1 MVPLDEEEERE
12 NTRNSGEQMN
22 ERQIEDNNDEPKML
36 VVQKQRGSYIKI
48 SLVCQNVEPAEDQIM
63 HLVNFEQEIH
73 ALEKDNQDERSE
85 GESMHENSQPVE
97 R

>member
-1 MVPLDEEEERE
+1 MDEDEELEYI
-12 NTRNSGEQMN
+12 RNSGEQMN
-22 ERQIEDNNDEPKML
+22 ERQIDDNNDEPKML
-36 VVQKQRGSYIKI
+36 VVQKQRGGYIKI

-63 HLVNFEQEIH
+63 HLGNFEQEIN